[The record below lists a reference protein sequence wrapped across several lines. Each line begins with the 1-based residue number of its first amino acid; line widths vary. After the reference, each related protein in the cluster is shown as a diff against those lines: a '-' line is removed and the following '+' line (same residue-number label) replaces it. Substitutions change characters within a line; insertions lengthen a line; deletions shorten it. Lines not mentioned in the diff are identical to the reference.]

1 MIKSMTGFS
10 KVEKSVGNVNIS
22 VELKSLN
29 GKNLELNFRMPKFL
43 NEKEIELRET
53 FRKNIFRGTMS
64 IYINIEDK
72 IAGENFSFN
81 IEEARNI
88 QNELIRLRKE
98 LKIKETIKIEHI
110 LSYSEHFKEQT
121 NNSELTNEIWEI
133 TKQCIFDAIND
144 LDAMRR
150 KEGSNIARDLGR
162 RIKFFTDQVKE
173 IEKLGIER
181 IPEEQERYKEKI
193 ARMFENDEIDEQRL
207 QTEIVLMADKLDI
220 SEECVRLLS
229 HMQLFNE
236 YMRDKMPSGRKLNFL
251 MQEIHREVNTIG
263 AKSSYTK
270 ISHKVVNLKE
280 DIERIREQV
289 QNVE

>member
-1 MIKSMTGFS
+1 MTGFS

>member
-10 KVEKSVGNVNIS
+10 KVEKSNEKYNVS

-29 GKNLELNFRMPKFL
+29 GKNLELNFRMPKYL
-43 NEKEIELRET
+43 NEKEIELREI
-53 FRKNIFRGTMS
+53 FRKKIFRGSLS

-72 IAGENFSFN
+72 IGSEKFKFN
-81 IEEARNI
+81 LDEAKNV
-88 QNELIRLRKE
+88 QNELINLRKE
-98 LKIKETIKIEHI
+98 LKIKESIKIEH
-110 LSYSEHFKEQT
+110 LLNYSDQFIENSSH
-121 NNSELTNEIWEI
+121 SELNNEIWEI
-133 TKQCIFDAIND
+133 TKQCIYQAID
-144 LDAMRR
+144 EMDSMRQ
-150 KEGSNIARDLGR
+150 KEGGNIARDLGR
-162 RIKFFTDQVKE
+162 RIKNFTNQVKE

-193 ARMFENDEIDEQRL
+193 ARLFENDEIDEQRL

-220 SEECVRLLS
+220 TEECVRLLS
-229 HMQLFNE
+229 HLKLFDD
-236 YMRDKMPSGRKLNFL
+236 YMKDKLPSGRKLNFL

-289 QNVE
+289 QNIE

>member
-10 KVEKSVGNVNIS
+10 KVEETVGNVNIA

-43 NEKEIELRET
+43 NEKEIELREI
-53 FRKNIFRGTMS
+53 FRKSIFRGTLS

-72 IAGENFSFN
+72 LAGENFSFN
-81 IEEARNI
+81 IEEARKI
-88 QNELIRLRKE
+88 QDELLNLRKE
-98 LKIKETIKIEHI
+98 LKIKETIKIEHV
-110 LSYSEHFKEQT
+110 LAYSEHFKDQSS
-121 NNSELTNEIWEI
+121 NSEFTPEIW
-133 TKQCIFDAIND
+133 DATRKCVLKAIEE
-144 LDAMRR
+144 LDSMRR
-150 KEGSNIARDLGR
+150 KEGGNIARDLGR
-162 RIKFFTDQVKE
+162 RLKFFTDQVKE

-229 HMQLFNE
+229 HLQLFNE

-263 AKSSYTK
+263 SKSSYTK